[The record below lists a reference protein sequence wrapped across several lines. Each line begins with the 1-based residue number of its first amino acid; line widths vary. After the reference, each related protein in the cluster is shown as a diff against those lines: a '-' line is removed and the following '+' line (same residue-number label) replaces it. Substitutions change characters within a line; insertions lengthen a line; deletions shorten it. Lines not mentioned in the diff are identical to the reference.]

1 MVKPPRT
8 ANPPPPAG
16 FDPGRPAIGRRS
28 LLQGLLGATILAA
41 LPATRS
47 FSDTIANIR
56 YFRIGTGA
64 TSGTYFPIASE
75 IAGAVSNPPGARE
88 CSRGGS
94 CGVPGVIAV
103 AQASQGSVENAE
115 QVSKGQIESALCQ
128 ADVANWAYGGTNL
141 FEKQGAMTTLRALAN
156 LYSETVHVIVRADS
170 GIHALKDL
178 KGKRVALGEPES
190 GTLVDA
196 RLVLGA
202 VGLTEKDV
210 KGSNVK
216 LAAAEDSLKDGSL
229 DAVFQI
235 AGHPVTA
242 IGELAKSLPIRL
254 LPVPPEAIDKLKKK
268 YGFFTESTIP
278 ANTYEGID
286 SDTVTLGI
294 GAEWIASSTLETDFV
309 YQMVKAL
316 WNDSTR
322 RLLDSGHPIGKRI
335 ARANALD
342 GLALP
347 LHPGAEKYY
356 REVGLL
362 VQSSEVQPG

>member
-1 MVKPPRT
+1 MVKPPRI
-8 ANPPPPAG
+8 ADHASL
-16 FDPGRPAIGRRS
+16 GRRS
-28 LLQGLLGATILAA
+28 LLQGLLGATMLAV

-47 FSDTIANIR
+47 FSDTLGNIR
-56 YFRIGTGA
+56 YFRIGTAA
-64 TSGTYFPIASE
+64 TSGTYFPIGSE
-75 IAGAVSNPPGARE
+75 IASAISNPPG
-88 CSRGGS
+88 SRDCAKGGS

-115 QVSKGQIESALCQ
+115 QVFKGQLESALCQ
-128 ADVANWAYGGTNL
+128 ADVANWAYTGTNQ
-141 FEKQGAMTTLRALAN
+141 FEKQGAMNTLRALAN

-178 KGKRVALGEPES
+178 KGKRVGLGEPES
-190 GTLVDA
+190 GTLVDS
-196 RLVLGA
+196 RLVLSA
-202 VGLTEKDV
+202 VGLTEKDI

-229 DAVFQI
+229 DAIFQI
-235 AGHPVTA
+235 AGYPVTA
-242 IGELAKSLPIRL
+242 ISELATALPIRL
-254 LPVPPEAIDKLKKK
+254 LPVPPDAIDKLKKK

-278 ANTYEGID
+278 ANTYEGVD
-286 SDTVTLGI
+286 SDTPTLGI
-294 GAEWIASSTLETDFV
+294 GAEWIASSSLETDFV

-322 RLLDSGHPIGKRI
+322 RLLESGHPIGKRI
-335 ARANALD
+335 ARAHAVD

-362 VQSSEVQPG
+362 TAEAQPG